1 MEVRTLSNTYQ
12 DSVKLMRIAN
22 ETRTEFG
29 VDEAVAMM
37 GTQENKD
44 LLRDMGS
51 IDTADIAALQPDDLI
66 LAVDDGDGETAQAAV
81 AHMESQI
88 KGQQERDTQESQE
101 ERTAKSLYGALDR
114 RPNANLALIS
124 VPGEYATR
132 EAWNAL
138 HEGLHVHVFSD
149 NVSIEDERRLKTY
162 GRENDLLVMG
172 PDCGT
177 AILNQV
183 PLGFA
188 NSVDSGQIGVV
199 AAAGSGLQEVTALLD
214 RAGAGVSQAIGT
226 GGRDLKDEVG
236 GLTMLQG
243 LEMLEGDA
251 DTEAI
256 VLISKPPDDETMTDL
271 LERIEDCPKPVVV
284 EFVGSD
290 PGPVES
296 AGATPSKSLADAARA
311 AVTALPTTEKEGSV
325 SFAGGLDAFRHPDE
339 ASDVLEALGDPE
351 PQRQFVRGL
360 YSGGTLATE
369 AAVLLEEAT
378 GELSS
383 NVGLGAPVADPLAPE
398 GNAIIDLGADEF
410 TRSRPHPMIDSTIR
424 DDQLAATLQDP
435 EVAVVLMDVILGY
448 GAHEDPAQPILDVLG
463 EQPGATWPAVVTSVV
478 GTPGDPQD
486 WESQVRKL
494 ADAGVYVCES
504 NAEAV
509 ELTRQLHAA
518 TQSNGGTQE

>member
-44 LLRDMGS
+44 LLQEMGS
-51 IDTADIAALQPDDLI
+51 IETAEIAALQPDDLI
-66 LAVDDGDGETAQAAV
+66 IAVDDPDAETARAAV
-81 AHMESQI
+81 SHMESQI
-88 KGQQERDTQESQE
+88 KGEQERETQESQE

-114 RPNANLALIS
+114 HPNANLALIS

-132 EAWNAL
+132 EAWKAL
-138 HEGLHVHVFSD
+138 HEGLHVHIFSD
-149 NVSIEDERRLKTY
+149 NVGIEAERRLKTY

-188 NSVDSGQIGVV
+188 NSVESGDIGVV

-226 GGRDLKDEVG
+226 GGRDLKDAVG
-236 GLTMLQG
+236 GRTMFQG
-243 LEMLEGDA
+243 LEMLESDP
-251 DTEAI
+251 DTDVI
-256 VLISKPPDDETMTDL
+256 VLISKPPDTETMDDL
-271 LERIEDCPKPVVV
+271 LDRIQDCPKPVVV

-290 PGPVES
+290 PEPVRA
-296 AGATPSKSLADAARA
+296 AGATPSSSLADAARE
-311 AVTALPTTEKEGSV
+311 AVKARPGGHDEGTV
-325 SFAGGLDAFRHPDE
+325 SFSGGLEVFTEPQDADG
-339 ASDVLEALGDPE
+339 VLESLGTPGPE
-351 PQRQFVRGL
+351 RQFVRGL

-369 AAVLLEEAT
+369 AAVLLDDAT
-378 GELSS
+378 STLSS
-383 NVGLGAPVADPLAPE
+383 NLGLGTPVEDALAPE

-424 DDQLAATLQDP
+424 DDQLADTLADP
-435 EVAVVLMDVILGY
+435 EVLVVLMDVILGY
-448 GAHEDPAQPILDVLG
+448 GAHDDPAQPILDVLG
-463 EQPGATWPAVVTSVV
+463 ERAGENWPAVVTSVV
-478 GTPGDPQD
+478 GTQGDPQD

-509 ELTRQLHAA
+509 QLAKQLH
-518 TQSNGGTQE
+518 TEVHSNGGSQ

>member
-1 MEVRTLSNTYQ
+1 MEIRTLSNTYQ

-44 LLRDMGS
+44 LLQDMGT
-51 IDTADIAALQPDDLI
+51 INAGDIAALQPDDLI
-66 LAVDDGDGETAQAAV
+66 LAVDDADSETARAAV
-81 AHMESQI
+81 SHMESEI
-88 KGQQERDTQESQE
+88 KGEQERDTQESRE
-101 ERTAKSLYGALDR
+101 DRTAKSLYGALDR
-114 RPNANLALIS
+114 HPNANMALIS

-132 EAWNAL
+132 EAWKAL

-177 AILNQV
+177 AIVNQV

-188 NSVDSGQIGVV
+188 NSVGSGQIGVV

-243 LEMLEGDA
+243 LEMLEGDS
-251 DTEAI
+251 DTEVI
-256 VLISKPPDDETMTDL
+256 VLISKPPDSETMTEL
-271 LERIEDCPKPVVV
+271 LARIEDCPKPVVV

-290 PGPVES
+290 PGAAES
-296 AGATPSKSLADAARA
+296 AGARPATSLADAARE
-311 AVTALPTTEKEGSV
+311 AVTALPASESAGSV
-325 SFAGGLDAFRHPDE
+325 SFAGGLDSFTDPDD
-339 ASDVLEALGDPE
+339 AGSVLEDLGE
-351 PQRQFVRGL
+351 PDSERQFVRGL

-369 AAVLLEEAT
+369 AAVLLDETTPDLAT
-378 GELSS
+378 
-383 NVGLGAPVADPLAPE
+383 NVGLGTPVEDALAPA

-424 DDQLAATLQDP
+424 DDQLEETLQDSD
-435 EVAVVLMDVILGY
+435 VSVILMDVILGY
-448 GAHEDPAQPILDVLG
+448 GAHEDPAQPILDVLETRSG
-463 EQPGATWPAVVTSVV
+463 DAWPAVVTSVV
-478 GTPGDPQD
+478 GTTGDPQD

-494 ADAGVYVCES
+494 AKAGVYVTES
-504 NAEAV
+504 NADAV
-509 ELTRQLHAA
+509 ELTKQLLAQ
-518 TQSNGGTQE
+518 TQNSGGMQQ